1 MIKDLRVK
9 KDIELAELI
18 TKLKTQLL
26 EIRFKVA
33 NGENKE
39 PHTARE
45 IKKTIAIAMTVLSER
60 KAKLSYTAYQT
71 RIIKLN
77 KDGKQEFIPVKSS
90 VNTKEFVKPTNLE
103 NSIPKD
109 KIGLKQVKE
118 NNDANMSKISNIIH
132 DDKNAIYTDAKKAKS
147 KKVDMKKKPLQ
158 NRKISSK
165 G

>member
-1 MIKDLRVK
+1 MIKDLRIK
-9 KDIELAELI
+9 TDIELAELI
-18 TKLKTQLL
+18 TRLKTQLL

-39 PHTARE
+39 QHKSRE

-60 KAKLSYTAYQT
+60 KVKLSYTAYQT
-71 RIIKLN
+71 RIIKLD
-77 KDGKQEFIPVKSS
+77 KDGKQNFIPINSS

-103 NSIPKD
+103 KNINKD

-118 NNDANMSKISNIIH
+118 KHVVNKSNISNIIH
-132 DDKNAIYTDAKKAKS
+132 DDKNTIYSDVKKTKS

>member
-1 MIKDLRVK
+1 MIKDLRIK
-9 KDIELAELI
+9 TDIELAELI

-39 PHTARE
+39 QHKGRE

-60 KAKLSYTAYQT
+60 KSKLSYTAYQT
-71 RIIKLN
+71 RIIRFN
-77 KDGKQEFIPVKSS
+77 KDGKQEFIPVESLI
-90 VNTKEFVKPTNLE
+90 NTKEFVKPTHLE
-103 NSIPKD
+103 KNITND
-109 KIGLKQVKE
+109 KIGLKQAKE
-118 NNDANMSKISNIIH
+118 KKITNKNKISNNIH
-132 DDKNAIYTDAKKAKS
+132 DDKNTIYSDVKKTKS